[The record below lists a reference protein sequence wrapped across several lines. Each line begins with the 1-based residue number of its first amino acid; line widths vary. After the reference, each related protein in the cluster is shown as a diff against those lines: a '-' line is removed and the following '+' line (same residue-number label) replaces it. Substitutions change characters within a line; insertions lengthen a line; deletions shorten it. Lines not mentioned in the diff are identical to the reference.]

1 MKDVAKHALRAAF
14 GLAIVAAAGTADAK
28 DNSFDK
34 AARGIGR
41 FLGEI
46 GNAYGKRA
54 LKGTRLDPDRNKP
67 IQLKKSLR
75 ECMKE
80 NNRID
85 DEVIECMKDE

>member
-1 MKDVAKHALRAAF
+1 MKNVLRHALRAAF
-14 GLAIVAAAGTADAK
+14 GFSIVASAGAADAK
-28 DNSFDK
+28 DNWLDK
-34 AARGIGR
+34 TAQGIGN
-41 FLGEI
+41 FLGGI

-54 LKGTRLDPDRNKP
+54 LKGTRLDPDKNKP